1 METRHFTTGRMIEH
15 LRMVPFLATFYFLF
29 GASITSAQ
37 FLEAGVA
44 KFKVPVEAPVFT
56 LKELN
61 GGEGSLKELKGK
73 VVVLNFFGTR

>member
-1 METRHFTTGRMIEH
+1 MKRLTIVIILSVIF
-15 LRMVPFLATFYFLF
+15 FLWNLPTA
-29 GASITSAQ
+29 IAQ
-37 FLEAGVA
+37 FSEAGVG

>member
-1 METRHFTTGRMIEH
+1 
-15 LRMVPFLATFYFLF
+15 
-29 GASITSAQ
+29 
-37 FLEAGVA
+37 LEAGVA
-44 KFKVPVEAPVFT
+44 KFKVPVETPVFT